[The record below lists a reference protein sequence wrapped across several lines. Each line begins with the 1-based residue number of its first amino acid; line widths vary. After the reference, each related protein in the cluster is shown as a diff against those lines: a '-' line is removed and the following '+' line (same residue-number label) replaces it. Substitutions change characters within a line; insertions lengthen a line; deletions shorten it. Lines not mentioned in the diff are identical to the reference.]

1 MSKRHCKKERTIQT
15 YRLFKLLDMPVLETE
30 QIDIEKFTKEIQDC
44 IDKGADL
51 QRRIYGNTFII
62 WYAIKAGHDPIIIKT
77 LMEAGGLFE
86 NIRIINCQTYTRK
99 SDRNLYYT
107 RSLAWVISEIFD
119 GLEEYKQLI
128 LNMIKE
134 GREEEGDIKCIKEL
148 DLTMKRYQEYKQV
161 FDIEKFD
168 LDFCRKNGYYD

>member
-1 MSKRHCKKERTIQT
+1 
-15 YRLFKLLDMPVLETE
+15 MPVLQTE
-30 QIDIEKFTKEIQDC
+30 KIVKEKIIKEIEDC
-44 IDKGADL
+44 IEKGADL
-51 QRRIYGNTFII
+51 NRRLYGNTFII
-62 WYAIKAGHDPIIIKT
+62 WYAIEVGHDPIIIKK
-77 LMEAGGLFE
+77 LMNAGGLFE
-86 NIRIINCQTYTRK
+86 NIRIINCQTYTKK

-107 RSLAWVISEIFD
+107 RSLEWIISETFE
-119 GLEEYKQLI
+119 GLEDYKQLI

-148 DLTMKRYQEYKQV
+148 DLTMKRYEEYKQV

>member
-1 MSKRHCKKERTIQT
+1 MSKQQSKKERTRQT
-15 YRLFKLLDMPVLETE
+15 YRLYKLLDMPVLDTE
-30 QIDIEKFTKEIQDC
+30 KIDKEKFRKEIQDC

-51 QRRIYGNTFII
+51 QRRIYGNIIII
-62 WYAIKAGHDPIIIKT
+62 WYAIELGHDPFIIKT
-77 LMEAGGLFE
+77 LMDAGGLFE
-86 NIRIINCQTYTRK
+86 NIRIINCKTFTRK
-99 SDRNLYYT
+99 SDIILYYT
-107 RSLAWVISEIFD
+107 RSLEWIISETFE

-148 DLTMKRYQEYKQV
+148 DLTMKRYEEYKQV

-168 LDFCRKNGYYD
+168 LDFCRKNGYHN